1 MVLLLYSDKSSLK
14 NLTINFLDK
23 GVNALVGESGSGK
36 STIVQL
42 LLRYYDCTRGALTIA
57 GKNIRGINIHNYRRK
72 IGFVGQEPV
81 LFAMTIADNMRIA
94 DPKLSKEEIIH
105 ALKKANAWEFCRE
118 DGARDGYLRWSQRGS
133 VVGRAKAKDRHSS
146 CVMQEPS
153 YPNFGRGHVCPR
165 PQELK
170 VDPINPAEPLFF

>member
-1 MVLLLYSDKSSLK
+1 
-14 NLTINFLDK
+14 
-23 GVNALVGESGSGK
+23 LVGESGSGK

-105 ALKKANAWEFCRE
+105 ALKKANAWEFVE
-118 DGARDGYLRWSQRGS
+118 KMEHGMDTYVGANGAQLSGGQKQRIAIA
-133 VVGRAKAKDRHSS
+133 RALCKNPHILILDEATSALDRK
-146 CVMQEPS
+146 
-153 YPNFGRGHVCPR
+153 N
-165 PQELK
+165 
-170 VDPINPAEPLFF
+170 